1 MNKNIKIS
9 IAVLLFLAAGYLFYN
24 EEYGWGVIVSLLT
37 VIPIFLYFRNEYI
50 LLAFW
55 ELRKQNLAKA
65 KAWLDKITSP
75 EKQLIRKQMGYFHF
89 MQGIST
95 GQENLASS
103 VAQMKKALDYG
114 LSFAHDRAM
123 AKLNIAAGAMSQGR
137 KNEAKRWLDEVKKED
152 KQNMLTEHIKT
163 MEEQMKRMNIGR
175 NMQNPNMRK
184 RGKYF

>member
-55 ELRKQNLAKA
+55 EMRKQNLPKA

-75 EKQLIRKQMGYFHF
+75 EKQLIRKQMGYYHF

-95 GQENLASS
+95 GQENLTGS
-103 VAQMKKALDYG
+103 VAQMKKALEYG

-137 KNEAKRWLDEVKKED
+137 KNEAKRWLDEA
-152 KQNMLTEHIKT
+152 
-163 MEEQMKRMNIGR
+163 KRR
-175 NMQNPNMRK
+175 
-184 RGKYF
+184 